1 MTESIR
7 SRLKKDEKTILE
19 LYKSGLVA
27 KEISEKLGYKYHQP
41 IYNLLKRNGIY
52 IPKDK
57 NEYKH
62 FKKYS
67 VDENYFDEINTEGKA
82 YILGFIAADGYVTNN
97 RFIFSINSQDRDV
110 LEKIKIEIN
119 STHPIIDFIKDGKY
133 LHSKLSINSV
143 KLCSKLAEYSL
154 LSPKSLSMKNIV
166 KYIPKDLVFHFMRG
180 YFDGDGCIH
189 YGEYNTGKKYAIT
202 IIGTKE
208 FLETSFNEYFQT
220 NNKIGKYKSCNMYYW
235 RISNKTY
242 IKDFIEKIYKNA
254 TIFLD
259 RKYNYCAHL
268 KLL

>member
-19 LYKSGLVA
+19 LYKNGLVA
-27 KEISEKLGYKYHQP
+27 KEISKKLGYKYHQP
-41 IYNLLKRNGIY
+41 IYNLLKRNGVF
-52 IPKDK
+52 IPKNP
-57 NEYKH
+57 NEFNY

-67 VDENYFDEINTEGKA
+67 VDERYFDNIDSEAKA
-82 YILGFIAADGYVTNN
+82 YILGFIAADGYVVHN
-97 RFIFSINSQDRDV
+97 RFIISINSQDKNI
-110 LEKIKIEIN
+110 LEKIKYEMN
-119 STHPIIDFIKDGKY
+119 STHPIVDFIKDDKY

-143 KLCSKLAEYSL
+143 KLCSKLAEYGL
-154 LSPKSLSMKNIV
+154 LSPKSLTMKNIV

-189 YGEYNTGKKYAIT
+189 YGEYSTGKKYAIT
-202 IIGTKE
+202 IIGTKK

-235 RISNKTY
+235 KISNKTH
-242 IKDFIEKIYKNA
+242 IKDFIEKIYENA

>member
-19 LYKSGLVA
+19 LYKNGLVA

-41 IYNLLKRNGIY
+41 IYNLLKRNGVF
-52 IPKDK
+52 IPKNL
-57 NEYKH
+57 NEFNY

-67 VDENYFDEINTEGKA
+67 VDEKYFDNIYSEAKA
-82 YILGFIAADGYVTNN
+82 YILGFIAADGYVVHN
-97 RFIFSINSQDRDV
+97 RFIISINSQDKNI
-110 LEKIKIEIN
+110 LEKIKYEIN
-119 STHPIIDFIKDGKY
+119 STHLIVDFIKDDKY

-143 KLCSKLAEYSL
+143 KLCSKLAEYGL
-154 LSPKSLSMKNIV
+154 LSPKSLTMKNII

-189 YGEYNTGKKYAIT
+189 YGEYSTGKKYAIT
-202 IIGTKE
+202 IIGTKK

-242 IKDFIEKIYKNA
+242 IKDFIEKIYENA

>member
-1 MTESIR
+1 M
-7 SRLKKDEKTILE
+7 
-19 LYKSGLVA
+19 
-27 KEISEKLGYKYHQP
+27 
-41 IYNLLKRNGIY
+41 KRNGIF
-52 IPKDK
+52 IPKNP
-57 NEYKH
+57 NEFNYY
-62 FKKYS
+62 KKYS
-67 VDENYFDEINTEGKA
+67 VDEKYFDNIDLEAKA
-82 YILGFIAADGYVTNN
+82 YILGFIAADGYVVHN
-97 RFIFSINSQDRDV
+97 RFIISINSQDKNI
-110 LEKIKIEIN
+110 LEKIKYEMK
-119 STHPIIDFIKDGKY
+119 STHPIVNFIKDEKY

-143 KLCSKLAEYSL
+143 KLCSKLAEYEL
-154 LSPKSLSMKNIV
+154 LSPKSLSMENIV
-166 KYIPKDLVFHFMRG
+166 KYIPEDLVFHFMRG

-189 YGEYNTGKKYAIT
+189 YNEYNTGKKYTIT

-208 FLETSFNEYFQT
+208 FLETSFNKYFQT